1 MKAIV
6 GDKIRV
12 KTDLRRGFVERIKG
26 KALFVRL
33 EDGETAK
40 LSDADLT
47 NFSLA
52 ARKAWE
58 SMPHRRVGRPR
69 GTSRTDRV
77 SVTLRINRDLWKQF
91 KLAEEEG
98 LILDRTATV
107 NEWIEEKLNEL
118 DR

>member
-12 KTDLRRGFVERIKG
+12 KSDLKRGLVERIKR
-26 KALFVRL
+26 KALIVRL
-33 EDGETAK
+33 ENGEIAK
-40 LSDADLT
+40 FNEAELT

-58 SMPHRRVGRPR
+58 SMPHRRVGRPK

-91 KLAEEEG
+91 KLAEKKG
-98 LILDRTATV
+98 LIVDRTATV
-107 NEWIEEKLNEL
+107 NEWIAEKLNEL
-118 DR
+118 KK